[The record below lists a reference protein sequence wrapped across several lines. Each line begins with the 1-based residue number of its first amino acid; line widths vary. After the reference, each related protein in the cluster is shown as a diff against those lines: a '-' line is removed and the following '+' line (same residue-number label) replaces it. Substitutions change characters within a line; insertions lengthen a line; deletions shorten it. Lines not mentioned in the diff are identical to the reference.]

1 LVNITEDYGTDM
13 TELNREEIEAV
24 VAEELEFLLRWESNL
39 PEPSQDM
46 ELIKATMRVLQEF
59 KVFKKDDK

>member
-1 LVNITEDYGTDM
+1 MVNITEDCGTNM
-13 TELNREEIEAV
+13 TRDEIEAV
-24 VAEELEFLLRWESNL
+24 VVDELEFLLRWESNL

-59 KVFKKDDK
+59 KPLSEVGYK

>member
-13 TELNREEIEAV
+13 TRDEIETI
-24 VAEELEFLLRWESNL
+24 VADELEFLLRWESNL

-46 ELIKATMRVLQEF
+46 ELIKAVMRVLEEF
-59 KVFKKDDK
+59 KVQS

>member
-1 LVNITEDYGTDM
+1 M
-13 TELNREEIEAV
+13 TRDEIETI
-24 VAEELEFLLRWESNL
+24 VADELEFLLRWESNL

-59 KVFKKDDK
+59 KPLSEVGYK

>member
-1 LVNITEDYGTDM
+1 M
-13 TELNREEIEAV
+13 TRDEIEAAV
-24 VAEELEFLLRWESNL
+24 VEELEFLLRWESNL

-59 KVFKKDDK
+59 KVNK

>member
-1 LVNITEDYGTDM
+1 M
-13 TELNREEIEAV
+13 TREEIETI
-24 VAEELEFLLRWESNL
+24 VADELEFLLRWESNL

>member
-1 LVNITEDYGTDM
+1 MVNITEDYGTDM
-13 TELNREEIEAV
+13 TREEIETI
-24 VAEELEFLLRWESNL
+24 VADELEFLLRWESNL

-59 KVFKKDDK
+59 KPLSEVGYK

>member
-1 LVNITEDYGTDM
+1 M
-13 TELNREEIEAV
+13 TRDEIEAIV
-24 VAEELEFLLRWESNL
+24 VEELEFLLRWESNL

-59 KVFKKDDK
+59 KVIK

>member
-13 TELNREEIEAV
+13 TREEIETI
-24 VAEELEFLLRWESNL
+24 VADELEFLLRWESNL

-46 ELIKATMRVLQEF
+46 ELIKAVMRVLQEF
-59 KVFKKDDK
+59 KVIK

>member
-13 TELNREEIEAV
+13 TRDEIETI
-24 VAEELEFLLRWESNL
+24 VADELEFLLRWESNL

-46 ELIKATMRVLQEF
+46 ELIKAVMRVLEEF
-59 KVFKKDDK
+59 KVNK

>member
-1 LVNITEDYGTDM
+1 M
-13 TELNREEIEAV
+13 TELNREQIEAV

-46 ELIKATMRVLQEF
+46 ELIKAVMRVLQEF
-59 KVFKKDDK
+59 KVLKKDDK

>member
-1 LVNITEDYGTDM
+1 M
-13 TELNREEIEAV
+13 TELNREQIEAV

>member
-1 LVNITEDYGTDM
+1 M
-13 TELNREEIEAV
+13 TRDEIEAIV
-24 VAEELEFLLRWESNL
+24 VEELEFLLRWESNL

-59 KVFKKDDK
+59 KVNK